1 MASQMY
7 MLSGDKIDIP
17 KKFQLALPG
26 SCTDDVCNDEPAR
39 GSMRLNKPACIG
51 SPLGCMSCASAELP
65 RDTL

>member
-17 KKFQLALPG
+17 KKCELALPG

-39 GSMRLNKPACIG
+39 GSMRLNKTACV
-51 SPLGCMSCASAELP
+51 
-65 RDTL
+65 